1 MIKNP
6 IYYLNQAEG
15 IFYPAFDKY
24 LCKDEQIEIDQGEK
38 IRLWDSLSFQGG
50 THYTIHWAGK
60 VDVGS
65 HKRIFS
71 P

>member
-38 IRLWDSLSFQGG
+38 IRLWDSLSFQEELIYRSIG
-50 THYTIHWAGK
+50 HGK
-60 VDVGS
+60 VDVAPMMN
-65 HKRIFS
+65 F
-71 P
+71 